1 MSPGPELDAAK
12 AMVEEA
18 ASQAGRDPATLGM
31 EGRVGWTGDA
41 GELVAS
47 ARRWRESGAT
57 HLAVNTM
64 KAGLRSADE
73 HIGALAAAA
82 DALGLRTG

>member
-1 MSPGPELDAAK
+1 MTRPRSAWK
-12 AMVEEA
+12 AG
-18 ASQAGRDPATLGM
+18 SAGRAT
-31 EGRVGWTGDA
+31 RGD
-41 GELVAS
+41 LVAS